1 MRPQQLQAFLA
12 VAKNRHFT
20 HAAEELGV
28 TQPSLSKQI
37 QTLEAELGAPLLT
50 RSRGRIELTDAGQTL
65 LPHARRITAAHA
77 AARADIDD
85 VLAVRTGHLRLGAT
99 PSLCSWLIAPL
110 LTRYLEAHPGVTVT
124 LTEDGSGPLTERLS
138 AGDLDLAFTIGD
150 KADATGL
157 TVRPLLAEALVVA
170 SAAHLPPLTRQA
182 YIGLSQLREQAFV
195 LPAHGYD
202 LRDLTIT
209 TCEAAGFTPRTGV
222 DGGATDAVASL
233 VEAGLG
239 IALLPA
245 MIAAGR
251 PGLRATPLAPPGA
264 SRTIVLAVRRDAP
277 STKAAGAFAAC
288 LEAHLTDL
296 HAWGRL
302 PEGMRSV

>member
-1 MRPQQLQAFLA
+1 
-12 VAKNRHFT
+12 
-20 HAAEELGV
+20 
-28 TQPSLSKQI
+28 
-37 QTLEAELGAPLLT
+37 
-50 RSRGRIELTDAGQTL
+50 
-65 LPHARRITAAHA
+65 
-77 AARADIDD
+77 
-85 VLAVRTGHLRLGAT
+85 
-99 PSLCSWLIAPL
+99 
-110 LTRYLEAHPGVTVT
+110 
-124 LTEDGSGPLTERLS
+124 
-138 AGDLDLAFTIGD
+138 
-150 KADATGL
+150 
-157 TVRPLLAEALVVA
+157 
-170 SAAHLPPLTRQA
+170 LTRQG
-182 YIGLSQLREQAFV
+182 YIGLPQLREQAFV

-209 TCEAAGFTPRTGV
+209 TCENAGFTPRTGV

-264 SRTIVLAVRRDAP
+264 SRTIALAARREAP
-277 STKAAGAFAAC
+277 LTKAAAAFAAA

-302 PEGMRSV
+302 PEGMQALLFLDHLEVPRSLKVSRSNMAAICRADGVPASGSAPASRRTPTTSS